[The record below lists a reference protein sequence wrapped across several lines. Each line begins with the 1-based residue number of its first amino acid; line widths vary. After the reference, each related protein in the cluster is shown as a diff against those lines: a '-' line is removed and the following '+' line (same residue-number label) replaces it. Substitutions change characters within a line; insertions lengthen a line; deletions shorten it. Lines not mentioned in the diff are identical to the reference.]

1 MVVATGD
8 DLPHLPQGPIIG
20 LPHGGGRGCMGQE
33 SNAERRIREVAAYC
47 RAKQSVCMES
57 SVTSTSQPDQAEQAF
72 SPQSF
77 SSVFLPVVPPVSQP
91 MAHTPEVSITPVR
104 SPVSPPAIFRP
115 PGLVDS
121 EEEGED
127 IKPDMMYTTTTFP
140 TSYPSMLRLL
150 HPHLYRHYHP
160 YLHYTNTMLGHQYQ
174 GQ

>member
-1 MVVATGD
+1 MTFQ
-8 DLPHLPQGPIIG
+8 LL
-20 LPHGGGRGCMGQE
+20 
-33 SNAERRIREVAAYC
+33 SEVAAYC

-57 SVTSTSQPDQAEQAF
+57 SVTSTSLLDQAEQAF

-91 MAHTPEVSITPVR
+91 MAQTPEVSITPIR
-104 SPVSPPAIFRP
+104 PAVSPAAIFRP

-121 EEEGED
+121 EEEDDQTED
-127 IKPDMMYTTTTFP
+127 IKPDMMYTSTTLP

-160 YLHYTNTMLGHQYQ
+160 YLPYTNTTIGFQGHS
-174 GQ
+174 